1 MDVFFLHTVQIQG
14 TEIGMWDYIQSVRES
29 SDFYEKEYVNPTKVK
44 MTFPKEKKNLIYDLM
59 NGSLVLDEVKD
70 LWKDQVVDEFAK
82 GSYCSELYE
91 EVYQAKVSLCNRLGV
106 QEDSDIE
113 TVISNLLLIGKH
125 LSMKMFDYG
134 MEEERKQEKKH
145 I

>member
-1 MDVFFLHTVQIQG
+1 MHEDFG
-14 TEIGMWDYIQSVRES
+14 EKIGGA
-29 SDFYEKEYVNPTKVK
+29 K
-44 MTFPKEKKNLIYDLM
+44 
-59 NGSLVLDEVKD
+59 KD
-70 LWKDQVVDEFAK
+70 LWKDQLVDEFAK
-82 GSYCSELYE
+82 GTYCSELYE

>member
-1 MDVFFLHTVQIQG
+1 MLFRSYYLVFPQIFYFILDQ
-14 TEIGMWDYIQSVRES
+14 TSVHQ
-29 SDFYEKEYVNPTKVK
+29 V
-44 MTFPKEKKNLIYDLM
+44 KNLIFDLM

>member
-1 MDVFFLHTVQIQG
+1 MR
-14 TEIGMWDYIQSVRES
+14 YES
-29 SDFYEKEYVNPTKVK
+29 E
-44 MTFPKEKKNLIYDLM
+44 EKKNLIFDLM

-70 LWKDQVVDEFAK
+70 PVKDQVQDEFSS

-91 EVYQAKVSLCNRLGV
+91 EVYRAKVSLCNRLGV

-113 TVISNLLLIGKH
+113 TIISNLTLIGRH

-134 MEEERKQEKKH
+134 MDEAQKQAKTH

>member
-1 MDVFFLHTVQIQG
+1 M
-14 TEIGMWDYIQSVRES
+14 
-29 SDFYEKEYVNPTKVK
+29 
-44 MTFPKEKKNLIYDLM
+44 LICEMAAYYR
-59 NGSLVLDEVKD
+59 S
-70 LWKDQVVDEFAK
+70 
-82 GSYCSELYE
+82 
-91 EVYQAKVSLCNRLGV
+91 LGV

>member
-1 MDVFFLHTVQIQG
+1 MR
-14 TEIGMWDYIQSVRES
+14 YES
-29 SDFYEKEYVNPTKVK
+29 E
-44 MTFPKEKKNLIYDLM
+44 EKKNLIYDLM

-70 LWKDQVVDEFAK
+70 LWKDQVVDEF
-82 GSYCSELYE
+82 ELYE

>member
-1 MDVFFLHTVQIQG
+1 MLQKIKICTWQRRRTGKDADVR
-14 TEIGMWDYIQSVRES
+14 YES
-29 SDFYEKEYVNPTKVK
+29 E
-44 MTFPKEKKNLIYDLM
+44 EKKNLIFDLM

-70 LWKDQVVDEFAK
+70 LCKDQIVDEFAQ

-113 TVISNLLLIGKH
+113 TIISNLLLIGKH

-145 I
+145 N

>member
-1 MDVFFLHTVQIQG
+1 MR
-14 TEIGMWDYIQSVRES
+14 YES
-29 SDFYEKEYVNPTKVK
+29 E
-44 MTFPKEKKNLIYDLM
+44 EKKNLIFELM
-59 NGSLVLDEVKD
+59 NGSLVVDEVND
-70 LWKDQVVDEFAK
+70 PAKDQVQDEFSK